1 MSCFTKVSV
10 HPDGGAYEILVG
22 ADLIH
27 DSGQK
32 IASLLGRRRLFVIT
46 DENIAGLYKSQLEGS
61 LTEAGH
67 EVTTIVVAPGE
78 GSKDFRSLE
87 QVLGELLRQGVT
99 RSCAVVAFGGGVV
112 GDLAGFAASVILR
125 GIDYVQIPT
134 TLLSQV
140 DSSVGGKTAVNTNLG
155 KNLVGTFYQPRLVL
169 VDPGLLKSLPLRELR
184 AGYGEVVKYGLLG
197 DAPLFEWLE
206 VNGGDVLRVDAEACR
221 HVITECCQNKAQIVS
236 KDEREQNSRLLLN
249 LGHTF
254 GHAMEADLGYDN
266 RLLHGEA
273 VAIGSIIALET
284 SVRLGFCEA
293 AVPARVRRH
302 FQSLGLPVRPP
313 KLEGHRWVP
322 EKLLKHMARDKKVV
336 GKTQI
341 LILAR
346 SIGKA
351 FVYEGATREIIRQS
365 WEECLGGE

>member
-1 MSCFTKVSV
+1 MSGFTKVSV

-22 ADLIH
+22 ADIIRA
-27 DSGQK
+27 SGQQ
-32 IASLLGRRRLFVIT
+32 IANVLGQRRIFVIT
-46 DENIAGLYKSQLEGS
+46 DENIANLYKTQLEGS
-61 LTEAGH
+61 LTGAGH
-67 EVTTIVVAPGE
+67 EVTTVVVAPGE
-78 GSKDFRSLE
+78 GSKDFSSLE
-87 QVLGELLRQGVT
+87 QVLGDLLRQGIT
-99 RSCAVVAFGGGVV
+99 RNCVIVAFGGGVV
-112 GDLAGFAASVILR
+112 GDLAGFAASIILR

-155 KNLVGTFYQPRLVL
+155 KNLVGTFYQPKLVL

-184 AGYGEVVKYGLLG
+184 AGYGEVIKYGLLS

-221 HVITECCQNKAQIVS
+221 YVITECCQIKAEIVS
-236 KDEREQNSRLLLN
+236 NDEREKNSRMLLN

-284 SVRLGFCEA
+284 SARLGFCEA
-293 AVPARVRRH
+293 AVPVRVRRH
-302 FQSLGLPVRPP
+302 FQSLGLPVSPP
-313 KLEGHRWVP
+313 KLKDHRWVP
-322 EKLLKHMARDKKVV
+322 ENLLKHMARDKKVV
-336 GKTQI
+336 GGKQI
-341 LILAR
+341 LILVR
-346 SIGKA
+346 SIGNA
-351 FVYEGATREIIRQS
+351 FVYEEATREILAQS
-365 WEECLGGE
+365 WEERLGGG

>member
-1 MSCFTKVSV
+1 MSNFTKVSV
-10 HPDGGAYEILVG
+10 HPDGAAYEILVG
-22 ADLIH
+22 AGIIH
-27 DSGQK
+27 AAGHK
-32 IASLLGRRRLFVIT
+32 IANVLGRRRIFIIT

-61 LTEAGH
+61 LTQAGH
-67 EVTTIVVAPGE
+67 EVTTVVVAPGE
-78 GSKDFRSLE
+78 GSKDFSSLE
-87 QVLGELLRQGVT
+87 HVLRELLRRGVT
-99 RSCAVVAFGGGVV
+99 RNCAIVAFGGGVV
-112 GDLAGFAASVILR
+112 GDLAGFAASIVLR

-140 DSSVGGKTAVNTNLG
+140 DSSVGGKTAINTDLG
-155 KNLVGTFYQPRLVL
+155 KNLVGTFYQPKLVL

-197 DAPLFEWLE
+197 DVPLFEWLE
-206 VNGGDVLRVDAEACR
+206 LNGGDVLRVDAEACR
-221 HVITECCQNKAQIVS
+221 HVITACCRNKAEIVS
-236 KDEREQNSRLLLN
+236 NDEREKNSRLLLN

-293 AVPARVRRH
+293 AAPVRVRRH

-336 GKTQI
+336 GDKQI

-346 SIGKA
+346 SIGSA
-351 FVYEGATREIIRQS
+351 FVYEGATKEILGQS